1 MWALI
6 VDGSINRFFKVPTA
20 FKHPTT
26 GNQYPRN
33 WITLSSDSEKAAIGL
48 IEVTYSGS
56 NGDSEYYINSESSP
70 VYNASAGT
78 VVITKSKTARDL
90 TALKADKTSAIETST
105 NSSMSSTD
113 WYVTRKSETS
123 AAIPSTVTA
132 FRTASRLVCNSI
144 KTAITN
150 ASDLDALIAVYA
162 TADGI
167 SDPISVDGS
176 STSVV
181 NTTSNTITKSSHG
194 LSNDEMLFY
203 SSGVD
208 SDGVAND
215 PIAGLVTNTITK
227 SSHGL
232 SNDEII
238 TYSSGVD
245 GSNDANDP
253 IGGLVS
259 GNSYYVIGK
268 TTNTFK
274 LSHTNSHMGDAAAI
288 SLTGVGEGNAHT
300 FTSQGIPSLGNSMP
314 SPDNLAYGIE

>member
-33 WITLSSDSEKAAIGL
+33 WLTLATNSERAALGF

-56 NGDSEYYINSESSP
+56 HGDSEYYINSDSSP
-70 VYNASAGT
+70 VYDASAGT

-90 TALKADKTSAIETST
+90 TTLKASKTSEIENST

-123 AAIPSTVTA
+123 AAIPSNVTA
-132 FRTASRLVCNSI
+132 YRTACRLVCNST
-144 KTAITN
+144 KTAIGN
-150 ASDLDALIAVYA
+150 ASDLAGLITIY
-162 TADGI
+162 TNADGI

-194 LSNDEMLFY
+194 LSNDEMITY

-208 SDGVAND
+208 GSDNAND
-215 PIAGLVTNTITK
+215 PIAGLVTNT
-227 SSHGL
+227 
-232 SNDEII
+232 N
-238 TYSSGVD
+238 
-245 GSNDANDP
+245 
-253 IGGLVS
+253 
-259 GNSYYVIGK
+259 YYVIGK

-274 LSHTNSHMGDAAAI
+274 LSHTNSHMGDAVAI
-288 SLTGVGEGNAHT
+288 SLTDVGEGTAHT
-300 FTSQGIPSLGNSMP
+300 FTSQGIPSVGNSMP
-314 SPDNLAYGIE
+314 SPSNLAYGIE

>member
-26 GNQYPRN
+26 GLQYPRN
-33 WITLSSDSEKAAIGL
+33 WITLATDSEKAAIGL

-56 NGDSEYYINSESSP
+56 YGDSQYYYNSDSSP
-70 VYNASAGT
+70 VYNADAGT

-90 TALKADKTSAIETST
+90 TTLKASKTSEIETST
-105 NSSMSSTD
+105 NSGMSSTD

-123 AAIPSTVTA
+123 AAIPSNVTA
-132 FRTASRLVCNSI
+132 YRTACRLVCNSV

-150 ASDLDALIAVYA
+150 ASDLDALIAIY
-162 TADGI
+162 TNADGI
-167 SDPISVDGS
+167 SDSISVNGS

-194 LSNDEMLFY
+194 LSNDE
-203 SSGVD
+203 
-208 SDGVAND
+208 
-215 PIAGLVTNTITK
+215 LV
-227 SSHGL
+227 
-232 SNDEII
+232 

-245 GSNDANDP
+245 GSGDANDP
-253 IGGLVS
+253 IGGLVTDT
-259 GNSYYVIGK
+259 NYYVIGK

-288 SLTGVGEGNAHT
+288 SLTGVGEGTAHT
-300 FTSQGIPSLGNSMP
+300 FTSQGILSLGNSMP
-314 SPDNLAYGIE
+314 DLSNLAYGIE

>member
-33 WITLSSDSEKAAIGL
+33 WLTLATNSERAALGF

-56 NGDSEYYINSESSP
+56 HGDSEYYINSDSSP
-70 VYNASAGT
+70 VYDASAGT

-90 TALKADKTSAIETST
+90 TTLKASKTSEIENST

-132 FRTASRLVCNSI
+132 FRTACRLVCNST

-162 TADGI
+162 NVDGV
-167 SDPISVDGS
+167 SDEISVDGS

-194 LSNDEMLFY
+194 LSNDEMITY

-208 SDGVAND
+208 GSDNAND
-215 PIAGLVTNTITK
+215 PIAGLVTNT
-227 SSHGL
+227 
-232 SNDEII
+232 N
-238 TYSSGVD
+238 
-245 GSNDANDP
+245 
-253 IGGLVS
+253 
-259 GNSYYVIGK
+259 YYVIGK

-274 LSHTNSHMGDAAAI
+274 LSHTNSHMGDAVAI
-288 SLTGVGEGNAHT
+288 SLTDVGEGTAHT
-300 FTSQGIPSLGNSMP
+300 FTSQGIPSVGNSMP
-314 SPDNLAYGIE
+314 SPSNLAYGIE

>member
-26 GNQYPRN
+26 GLQYPRN
-33 WITLSSDSEKAAIGL
+33 WITLATDSEKAAIGL

-56 NGDSEYYINSESSP
+56 YGDSQYYYNSDSSP
-70 VYNASAGT
+70 VYNADAGT

-90 TALKADKTSAIETST
+90 TTLKASKTSEIETST
-105 NSSMSSTD
+105 NSGMSSTD

-123 AAIPSTVTA
+123 AAIPSNVTA
-132 FRTASRLVCNSI
+132 YRTACRLVCNSV

-150 ASDLDALIAVYA
+150 ASDLDALIAIY
-162 TADGI
+162 TNADGI
-167 SDPISVDGS
+167 SDSISVNGS

-194 LSNDEMLFY
+194 LSNDE
-203 SSGVD
+203 
-208 SDGVAND
+208 
-215 PIAGLVTNTITK
+215 LV
-227 SSHGL
+227 
-232 SNDEII
+232 

-245 GSNDANDP
+245 GSENANDP
-253 IGGLVS
+253 IGGLVTDT
-259 GNSYYVIGK
+259 NYYVIGK

-288 SLTGVGEGNAHT
+288 SLTGVGEGTAHT
-300 FTSQGIPSLGNSMP
+300 FTSQGISSLGNSIP
-314 SPDNLAYGIE
+314 NPNNLAYGIE

>member
-26 GNQYPRN
+26 GLQYPRN
-33 WITLSSDSEKAAIGL
+33 WITLATDSEKAAIGL

-56 NGDSEYYINSESSP
+56 YGDSQYYYNSDSSP
-70 VYNASAGT
+70 VYNADAGT

-90 TALKADKTSAIETST
+90 TTLKASKTSEIETST
-105 NSSMSSTD
+105 NSGMSSTD

-123 AAIPSTVTA
+123 AAIPSNVTA
-132 FRTASRLVCNSI
+132 YRTACRLVCNSV

-150 ASDLDALIAVYA
+150 ASDLDALIAIY
-162 TADGI
+162 TNADGI
-167 SDPISVDGS
+167 SDSISVNGS

-194 LSNDEMLFY
+194 LSNDE
-203 SSGVD
+203 
-208 SDGVAND
+208 
-215 PIAGLVTNTITK
+215 LV
-227 SSHGL
+227 
-232 SNDEII
+232 

-245 GSNDANDP
+245 GSGDANDP

-259 GNSYYVIGK
+259 GKSYYVIGK
-268 TTNTFK
+268 TVNTFK

-288 SLTGVGEGNAHT
+288 SLTGVGEGTAHT
-300 FTSQGIPSLGNSMP
+300 FTSQGILSLGNSMP
-314 SPDNLAYGIE
+314 DLTNLAYGIE

>member
-33 WITLSSDSEKAAIGL
+33 WLALATNSERAALGF

-56 NGDSEYYINSESSP
+56 HGDSEYYINSDSSP
-70 VYNASAGT
+70 VYDASAGT
-78 VVITKSKTARDL
+78 VVITKSKTAKNL
-90 TALKADKTSAIETST
+90 TTLKSSKTSEIENST

-123 AAIPSTVTA
+123 TAIPSTVTA
-132 FRTASRLVCNSI
+132 YRTACRLVCNST
-144 KTAITN
+144 KTAIGN
-150 ASDLDALIAVYA
+150 ASDLAGLIAIY
-162 TADGI
+162 TSGDGI
-167 SDPISVDGS
+167 DSPISVDGS

-194 LSNDEMLFY
+194 LSNDEMITY

-208 SDGVAND
+208 GSDNAND
-215 PIAGLVTNTITK
+215 PIAGLVTNT
-227 SSHGL
+227 
-232 SNDEII
+232 N
-238 TYSSGVD
+238 
-245 GSNDANDP
+245 
-253 IGGLVS
+253 
-259 GNSYYVIGK
+259 YYVIGK

-274 LSHTNSHMGDAAAI
+274 LSHTNSHMGDAVAI
-288 SLTGVGEGNAHT
+288 SLTDVGEGTAHT
-300 FTSQGIPSLGNSMP
+300 FTSQGIPSVGNSMP
-314 SPDNLAYGIE
+314 SPSNLAYGIE